1 MADKSVLGE
10 RLRAERT
17 TRGLTI
23 QAAANAAAIN
33 HVALSRYEH
42 GQREPSLAVLGRLA
56 DYYGVTVDWLIGRT
70 DLRPCTASRPTTFGT
85 RLQVLRLS
93 AQLTQGELAT
103 DMGLSPS
110 TIGMYE
116 QDRREPT
123 MDSLRRLAARFGCS
137 TDHLL
142 GVSPSV
148 PAGSGIPLSARV
160 ALEKV
165 AADVTEA
172 SWAMIVQFARWRQTE
187 DSRAVEDQDQPKE

>member
-93 AQLTQGELAT
+93 AQMTQGELAT
-103 DMGLSPS
+103 ELGLSPS

-123 MDSLRRLAARFGCS
+123 VDSLRKLAARFGCS

-142 GVSPSV
+142 GVALSESN
-148 PAGSGIPLSARV
+148 GSGMPLSARI
-160 ALEKV
+160 ALERLS
-165 AADVTEA
+165 ADLSEQ
-172 SWAMIVQFARWRQTE
+172 SWAMIVQFARWRQAE
-187 DSRAVEDQDQPKE
+187 DSRAAEDQDQPKE